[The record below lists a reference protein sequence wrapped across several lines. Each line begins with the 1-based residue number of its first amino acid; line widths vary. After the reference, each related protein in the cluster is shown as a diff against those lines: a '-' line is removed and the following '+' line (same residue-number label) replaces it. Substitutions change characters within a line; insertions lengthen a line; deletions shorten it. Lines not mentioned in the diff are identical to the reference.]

1 MIYLVKA
8 EETNLY
14 KIGYTKGQVK
24 NRVKG
29 LQTSCP
35 HKLSIVKE
43 VDGSLSKE
51 RQLHEIFAENRQQG
65 EWFKFNEKTLEK
77 VFDTMEES
85 YIHYQQENIEDMKGW
100 RDRYEGYIRKGD
112 CTMSDFIDLAIYE
125 IMLGRNDMAIQRL
138 LEFNELV
145 FTRAKIRDMPPLTE
159 RIWRKKK

>member
-35 HKLSIVKE
+35 HKLSVVKE
-43 VDGSLSKE
+43 VEGSQSKE
-51 RQLHEIFAENRQQG
+51 RQLHEIFIENRQQG
-65 EWFKFNEKTLEK
+65 EWFEFVGKTLEK
-77 VFDTMEES
+77 VFKTMEES
-85 YIHYQQENIEDMKGW
+85 YIHYQKENLEELKDT
-100 RDRYEGYIRKGD
+100 RDRREEYIRKDD
-112 CTMSDFIDLAIYE
+112 CTMSDFVDLAIYE

-145 FTRAKIRDMPPLTE
+145 FTQTKIRDMPPLTE

>member
-8 EETNLY
+8 EEKNLY